1 MPTPIVA
8 DLIDHSMTCHD
19 TTMTSVFS
27 RGISHAIHG
36 PLPLDPA
43 KTKRLLA
50 ALTALLDSAHRT
62 SSTPPPSV
70 SASSAPQPVSTSAFH
85 ASASH
90 YANILQHP
98 AFTPLTLDP
107 KSSASTIPTA
117 LRRLQALLLQDDPNA
132 SAVEACLAALVRQ
145 TATSGAGGLAGKIL
159 SMFRAGD
166 RVSMLHE
173 RSAAAKDFGRLA
185 LRSDRP
191 DLARRLVLSAPTGSA
206 AGVATTAAF
215 LLERGPDVALRF
227 VLSVFDGDAA
237 RTPDEAY
244 AKCLRLVCRYLLAH
258 PEAAGQVSRE
268 VYDEVLRQYHIRG
281 AVITNFDRL
290 TLGLFGPGAPNCEPA
305 LRWIRDYEEASSKV
319 VDHWSAAYRRMV
331 IRFSFRLAQLLIQ
344 HGQYADADFVLD
356 FCKSIFPGDLASEE
370 SQSQK
375 ETTETAIASKVV
387 GLLGI

>member
-1 MPTPIVA
+1 MA
-8 DLIDHSMTCHD
+8 
-19 TTMTSVFS
+19 SVFT
-27 RGISHAIHG
+27 RRISHATHG

-43 KTKRLLA
+43 KTKRQLA
-50 ALTALLDSAHRT
+50 ALTALLDSAQRT

-70 SASSAPQPVSTSAFH
+70 SASSTPQPVSTAFH

-191 DLARRLVLSAPTGSA
+191 DLARRLALSAPAGSA

-227 VLSVFDGDAA
+227 VLSVFGGDAA
-237 RTPDEAY
+237 RTPDEAF
-244 AKCLRLVCRYLLAH
+244 AKCLKLVCRYLLAH

-305 LRWIRDYEEASSKV
+305 LRWIRDYEEVSSKV
-319 VDHWSAAYRRMV
+319 YRRMV

-356 FCKSIFPGDLASEE
+356 FCKSKFPAELASEE